1 MIPDFQLIMLP
12 FLKIISDG
20 KGHTTVETNQKL
32 AKYFNLT
39 DEKLEEYL
47 PSGSQKTFPNRV
59 AWTRSHLKMA
69 GLIEN
74 TKKSSFRITE
84 VGKQLLESNPKDIN
98 LRVLKTIPAYQER
111 TGRTHDEDFP
121 TEIENSQI
129 SKTPKEMIENSY
141 LAIRK
146 SLAHELLFKIK
157 SSTPSF
163 FETLVVELLV
173 KMGYGGSIKDAG
185 RSIGRSGD
193 EGIDGII
200 KEDKL
205 GLDVIH
211 VQAKKWENVVGRP
224 EIQKFV
230 GALAGQ
236 GAKKGVF
243 ITTSRYSNEAREYQP
258 RNEIKIVLI
267 DGEQLANLMIDHNL
281 AVSTINTFE
290 IKRIDNDYFGDV
302 KLYNYIKR
310 LK

>member
-1 MIPDFQLIMLP
+1 MIPDFQTIMLP

-20 KGHTTVETNQKL
+20 EEHTTIETNQKL
-32 AKYFNLT
+32 AAYFNLT
-39 DEKLEEYL
+39 DQELDEFL
-47 PSGSQKTFPNRV
+47 PSGVAKTFPNRV
-59 AWTRSHLKMA
+59 AWAKSYFKMA
-69 GLIEN
+69 GLLEN
-74 TKKSSFRITE
+74 IKRSSFRITE
-84 VGKQLLESNPKDIN
+84 SGKQLLDTNPIEIN
-98 LRVLKTIPAYQER
+98 LRVLKTIPAFQER
-111 TGRTHDEDFP
+111 TARARDEGSSID
-121 TEIENSQI
+121 IENSQI
-129 SKTPKEMIENSY
+129 SATPEEIIENCY

-146 SLAHELLFKIK
+146 SLAQELLFKIK

-205 GLDVIH
+205 GLDVIYI
-211 VQAKKWENVVGRP
+211 QAKRWENVVGRP

-243 ITTSRYSNEAREYQP
+243 ITTSRYTNEAREYQP
-258 RNEIKIVLI
+258 RNETKIVLI
-267 DGEQLANLMIDHNL
+267 DGEQLAELMIDHNL
-281 AVSTINTFE
+281 AVSTASTFE
-290 IKRIDNDYFGDV
+290 IKRIDNDYFGDE
-302 KLYNYIKR
+302 
-310 LK
+310 

>member
-302 KLYNYIKR
+302 
-310 LK
+310 

>member
-205 GLDVIH
+205 GLDVIY

-302 KLYNYIKR
+302 
-310 LK
+310 

>member
-1 MIPDFQLIMLP
+1 MIPDFQKIMLP

-20 KGHTTVETNQKL
+20 EEHTTIETNQKL
-32 AKYFNLT
+32 GTHFNLT
-39 DEKLEEYL
+39 DEELDEYL

-59 AWTRSHLKMA
+59 AWTKSHLKMA
-69 GLIEN
+69 GLLES
-74 TKKSSFRITE
+74 TKRGSFRITE
-84 VGKQLLESNPKDIN
+84 AGKQLLDTNPIEIN

-111 TGRTHDEDFP
+111 IGRTHDEDSSTD
-121 TEIENSQI
+121 TEYSQI
-129 SKTPKEMIENSY
+129 SATPEEIIENSY

-146 SLAHELLFKIK
+146 SLAQDLLFKIK

-205 GLDVIH
+205 GLDVIY
-211 VQAKKWENVVGRP
+211 VQAKRWENVVGRP

-243 ITTSRYSNEAREYQP
+243 ITTSRYTNDARDYQP
-258 RNEIKIVLI
+258 RNETKIVLI
-267 DGEQLANLMIDHNL
+267 DGEQLAELMIDHNL
-281 AVSTINTFE
+281 AVSTVNTFE
-290 IKRIDNDYFGDV
+290 IKRIDNDYFGDE
-302 KLYNYIKR
+302 
-310 LK
+310 